1 MMLRMRLR
9 RVGRMTGGRSEVEF
23 IIAIWIDVSDETLVL
38 KKNPKLLRRDNCQSS
53 HFFTSS
59 VHYERWQGLVSHSN
73 VLDL

>member
-38 KKNPKLLRRDNCQSS
+38 KKIQSYYGGIIVRAAIFS
-53 HFFTSS
+53 P
-59 VHYERWQGLVSHSN
+59 VQGIMKDGKV
-73 VLDL
+73 